1 MIILLS
7 HTFESQIAYTIQ
19 QVVNTREQNS
29 FIELLHQRRALHRG
43 EQPQEVRDHLIDVI
57 KQYPEIYGQEV
68 GHQWQQG
75 DFSASIMQAAE
86 DGTLKSKF
94 VYCFEKMFE
103 QLFPYVIAQLP
114 TDQKIVLVYP
124 AVSYKPQ
131 GVDHFIGWAVDPQD
145 YGIEHMGEH
154 ERIEEQA
161 ATHLSNA
168 HNDWMRENQQQ
179 YDKFF
184 DQASIDDVIHYI
196 RGL

>member
-7 HTFESQIAYTIQ
+7 HTFESQTAFMVQ
-19 QVVNTREQNS
+19 QVVNTTEQNA
-29 FIELLHQRRALHRG
+29 FIESLHKRRALHQG
-43 EQPQEVRDHLIDVI
+43 DESYEI
-57 KQYPEIYGQEV
+57 KDRLVNIAKQHPEIYGEEV
-68 GHQWQQG
+68 GAQWQRG
-75 DFSASIMQAAE
+75 DFTASITQAAE
-86 DGTLKSKF
+86 DGTLQAKF
-94 VYCFEKMFE
+94 VYCFEQMFE

-124 AVSYKPQ
+124 AISYKPE

-161 ATHLSNA
+161 ATYLSNV
-168 HNDWMRENQQQ
+168 HNNWMRENQQQ

-184 DQASIDDVIHYI
+184 DGTTAQDIIQYI
-196 RGL
+196 KGL